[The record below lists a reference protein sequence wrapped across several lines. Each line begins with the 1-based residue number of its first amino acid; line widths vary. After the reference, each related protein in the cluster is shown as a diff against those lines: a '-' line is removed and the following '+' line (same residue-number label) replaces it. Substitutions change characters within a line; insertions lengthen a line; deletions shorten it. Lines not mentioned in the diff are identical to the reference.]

1 VITYDGAKITAC
13 LAEHGSYFDQQV
25 EGVGW
30 EVNGRMLAAL
40 GIHDW
45 TGSNVWAHIAVSLP
59 AREWI
64 IAAAHFVFVTLGV
77 NRVSM
82 WVQAD
87 NRRCLRL
94 MHVMGANLDYVMRQG
109 HAGADV
115 HLYVLWR
122 GTGIHQRLINKL
134 SKD

>member
-1 VITYDGAKITAC
+1 MVTYDGAKITAC
-13 LAEHGSYFDQQV
+13 LAAHGTDCGYQL

-30 EVNGRMLAAL
+30 EVDGRMLAAL
-40 GIHDW
+40 GIENW
-45 TGSNVWAHIAVSLP
+45 TGSNVWAHIAATIP

-64 IAAAHFVFVTLGV
+64 IAAARFLFETLGV

-87 NRRCLRL
+87 NQRCLRL
-94 MHVMGANLDYVMRQG
+94 MHVMGANLEYVMHQG

-122 GTGIHQRLINKL
+122 GTGIHQRLITKL
-134 SKD
+134 